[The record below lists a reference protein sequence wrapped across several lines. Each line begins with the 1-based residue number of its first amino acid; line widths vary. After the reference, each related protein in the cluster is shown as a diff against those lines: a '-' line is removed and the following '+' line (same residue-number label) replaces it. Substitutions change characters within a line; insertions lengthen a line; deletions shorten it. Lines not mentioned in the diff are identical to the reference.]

1 MTSWKSSIAAL
12 AISVRHRQI
21 LGEIAAPCS
30 RRRVGYDASHF
41 RHLDP
46 SPSSFSQERTTLPIT
61 YPFSHL
67 FIVVSAVVLPRCSVF
82 FEIWILIFPVPNMLI
97 FEECGMLHKWGWLS
111 RWYSLIQFTRT
122 KYRNDPSTLTGKFFH
137 LTRRLE
143 FLPMFLFAEV
153 IVYVPSDS
161 I

>member
-1 MTSWKSSIAAL
+1 
-12 AISVRHRQI
+12 VRLPHRVPFRENE
-21 LGEIAAPCS
+21 G
-30 RRRVGYDASHF
+30 VGYDASHF

-46 SPSSFSQERTTLPIT
+46 SPSCFSQARTKLPIT

-67 FIVVSAVVLPRCSVF
+67 FIVVSVVALLRCFMF

-97 FEECGMLHKWGWLS
+97 CEECGMLHKRGWLT

-122 KYRNDPSTLTGKFFH
+122 KYRNDPSTLTGQFFQ

-143 FLPMFLFAEV
+143 FLPMFLFVEV
-153 IVYVPSDS
+153 TLRAVSSCLGLFSFHQILLTRVRFN
-161 I
+161 